1 MTVLRRAA
9 ELLVP
14 MALVLGTALLGL
26 EVSSYL
32 QAYFLDTL
40 VKVAIVVALYVFIGN
55 SGVLSFGHIS
65 FVALGAWAAGVLTL
79 TESQKQLTM
88 PGLAHILMVTNV
100 GNVASL
106 ALAGAVGLVAALAVG
121 LPLMRLSGLA
131 AGIATFAVLE
141 ITNNVLTYDQ
151 ALGPGLNGFSGVP
164 STTGIWQATI
174 GALICVAIAFL
185 YQRSRYG
192 RMLRATRE
200 DPPAAVAA
208 GISIHRQ
215 RLLAFTLSGALAG
228 LAGGLYAHLIP
239 IAAGSVYLDLTFIT
253 LAMLVIG
260 GSGSLLGAVVG
271 ALAVSGLDSF
281 LSAAVNGVDLF
292 GWQLTLPNG
301 TAEIVVGTLMAVV
314 LILRP
319 QGLTGGREFSLP
331 RRRRPVVDLEKA
343 RVTT

>member
-1 MTVLRRAA
+1 MLRRLP
-9 ELLVP
+9 EFLVP
-14 MALVLGTALLGL
+14 VGLVLATALLGL
-26 EVSSYL
+26 EVTSYL
-32 QAYFLDTL
+32 QAYFIDTL

-65 FVALGAWAAGVLTL
+65 FVALGAWTAALLTMP
-79 TESQKQLTM
+79 ESQKQLTM
-88 PGLAHILMVTNV
+88 PGLAHFLMVTNV
-100 GNVASL
+100 GNVSSL
-106 ALAGAVGLVAALAVG
+106 ALASVVGGAAALAVG

-164 STTGIWQATI
+164 MTTGIWQATI
-174 GALICVAIAFL
+174 GALICVAIAFA
-185 YQRSRYG
+185 YQLSRFG

-200 DPPAAVAA
+200 DPAAAAAA
-208 GISIHRQ
+208 GISVHRQ
-215 RLLAFTLSGALAG
+215 RLGAFALSGLLAG
-228 LAGGLYAHLIP
+228 LAGGLYAHLHP
-239 IAAGSVYLDLTFIT
+239 LQAGGVYLDLTFIT
-253 LAMLVIG
+253 LAMLVVG

-281 LSAAVNGVDLF
+281 LSAAVNGIDIF

-301 TAEIVVGTLMAVV
+301 TAEIVVATLMAVV

-319 QGLTGGREFSLP
+319 QGLTGGREFTLP
-331 RRRRPVVDLEKA
+331 RRRKPVADLEKA
-343 RVTT
+343 RATT

>member
-1 MTVLRRAA
+1 MVRRVP

-14 MALVLGTALLGL
+14 AGLVVAAALLGL

-65 FVALGAWAAGVLTL
+65 FVALGAWTAGVLTVP
-79 TESQKQLTM
+79 ESQKQLIM
-88 PGLAHILMVTNV
+88 PGLAHFLMVRNV

-106 ALAGAVGLVAALAVG
+106 ALAAAVGGAAALAVG

-151 ALGPGLNGFSGVP
+151 SLGPGFNGFSAVP
-164 STTGIWQATI
+164 STTGTWQATI
-174 GALICVAIAFL
+174 GALICVAVAFA
-185 YQRSRYG
+185 YQRSRFG

-200 DPPAAVAA
+200 DPPAAAAA
-208 GISIHRQ
+208 GISVHRQ
-215 RLLAFTLSGALAG
+215 RLLAFALSGALAG
-228 LAGGLYAHLIP
+228 LAGGLYVHLHP
-239 IAAGSVYLDLTFIT
+239 LQAGGVYLDLTFIT
-253 LAMLVIG
+253 LAMLVVG

-301 TAEIVVGTLMAVV
+301 TAEIVVATLMAVV

-319 QGLTGGREFSLP
+319 QGLTGSREFSLP
-331 RRRRPVVDLEKA
+331 RRRAVVDLEKA
-343 RVTT
+343 RVST

>member
-1 MTVLRRAA
+1 VTLRRLP

-14 MALVLGTALLGL
+14 AGLVVATALLGL

-32 QAYFLDTL
+32 QTYFLATL

-65 FVALGAWAAGVLTL
+65 FVALGAWTAGVLTVP
-79 TESQKQLTM
+79 ESQKQLIM
-88 PGLAHILMVTNV
+88 PGLAHFLLVRNV

-106 ALAGAVGLVAALAVG
+106 ALAAAVGGAVALAVG

-141 ITNNVLTYDQ
+141 ITNNLLTFDQ
-151 ALGPGLNGFSGVP
+151 SLGPGLDGFSGVP
-164 STTGIWQATI
+164 STTGTWQATI
-174 GALICVAIAFL
+174 GALICVMVAFA
-185 YQRSRYG
+185 YQRSRFG

-200 DPPAAVAA
+200 DPPAAAAA
-208 GISIHRQ
+208 GISVHRQ
-215 RLLAFTLSGALAG
+215 RLVAFALSGVLAG
-228 LAGGLYAHLIP
+228 LAGGLYVHLQP
-239 IAAGSVYLDLTFIT
+239 LGPGSVYLDLTFIT

-271 ALAVSGLDSF
+271 ALAISGLDSF
-281 LSAAVNGVDLF
+281 LAAAVNGVNVF

-301 TAEIVVGTLMAVV
+301 TADIVVGTLMAIV

-319 QGLTGGREFSLP
+319 SGLTGGREISLP
-331 RRRRPVVDLEKA
+331 RRRRPVADLEKA